1 MNVHKNA
8 RLTPQGRAL
17 LVQRV
22 RTDGWRVG
30 DAAAAA
36 GISLRQAFRWLARHR
51 AGEQA
56 REGGSELALQDRSSA
71 PVRCRRTDADTVA
84 AIERLRRE
92 RRTGPQ
98 IARELAVPRSTVGVV
113 LRRLGLGRLS
123 ALETKPKI
131 VRYEREKPGELIHI
145 DIKKLGRIDGVGHR
159 ITGDRTGQSNKR
171 GTGWEYLHVAID
183 DACRLAYSEVLVNEK
198 AESAVAFT
206 RRAVAWFKR
215 FGVSVERIMTDNGS
229 AYKSFAFRDLLA
241 EQAIRHKRT
250 RPYTPRT
257 NGKAERFIQTSLREW
272 AYAQPYTSSAE
283 RTETL
288 KPWLQSYNTSRT
300 HSGIKHMTPF
310 AKLNNVLGF
319 DIYATDGARL
329 YLTAGER
336 TAFLKA
342 AERADG
348 EDRTLCMTLAYS
360 GCRLSE
366 ALALTVDRVDL
377 AGGLLVFE
385 SLKKRRPGVYRAVPV
400 PPALLEALDLVHG
413 IRERQGSA
421 VRARAFAFGRVAA

>member
-17 LVQRV
+17 LVDRV
-22 RTDGWRVG
+22 RTDRWRVG

-51 AGEQA
+51 AG
-56 REGGSELALQDRSSA
+56 GELALQDRSSA
-71 PVRCRRTDADTVA
+71 PARCRRTDADTVA
-84 AIERLRRE
+84 AIERLRRQ

-98 IARELAVPRSTVGVV
+98 IARELGLPRSTVGVV
-113 LRRLGLGRLS
+113 LRRLGLGKLA

-131 VRYEREKPGELIHI
+131 VRYQREKPGELIHI

-171 GTGWEYLHVAID
+171 GTGWEYLHVPID
-183 DACRLAYSEVLVNEK
+183 DACRLAYSEVLANEK

-206 RRAVAWFKR
+206 RRALAWFKR
-215 FGVSVERIMTDNGS
+215 FGVSAERIMTDNGS

-241 EQAIRHKRT
+241 EHGIRHKRT

-272 AYAQPYTSSAE
+272 AYAQSYTSSAE

-288 KPWLQSYNTSRT
+288 KPWLQTYNTTRT

-319 DIYATDGARL
+319 D
-329 YLTAGER
+329 
-336 TAFLKA
+336 
-342 AERADG
+342 
-348 EDRTLCMTLAYS
+348 S
-360 GCRLSE
+360 
-366 ALALTVDRVDL
+366 
-377 AGGLLVFE
+377 
-385 SLKKRRPGVYRAVPV
+385 
-400 PPALLEALDLVHG
+400 
-413 IRERQGSA
+413 
-421 VRARAFAFGRVAA
+421 

>member
-1 MNVHKNA
+1 MNLHKNA

-36 GISLRQAFRWLARHR
+36 GLSQRQAFRWLARHR
-51 AGEQA
+51 AG
-56 REGGSELALQDRSSA
+56 GELALQDRSSA
-71 PVRCRRTDADTVA
+71 PARCPHRTDADTLT
-84 AIERLRRE
+84 AIERLRRQ

-98 IARELAVPRSTVGVV
+98 IARELGLPRSTVGAV
-113 LRRLGLGRLS
+113 LRRLGLGRLG
-123 ALETKPKI
+123 ALETKPEI
-131 VRYEREKPGELIHI
+131 VHYEREKPGELLHL
-145 DIKKLGRIDGVGHR
+145 DIKKLGRIDGIGHR

-183 DACRLAYSEVLVNEK
+183 DACRLAHSEVLANEK

-206 RRAVAWFKR
+206 RRALACFKR
-215 FGVSVERIMTDNGS
+215 FGVRVERIMTDNGS

-241 EQAIRHKRT
+241 EEGIRHKRT

-272 AYAQPYTSSAE
+272 AYAQAYTTSAE
-283 RTETL
+283 RIETL
-288 KPWLQSYNTSRT
+288 EPWLKTYNTIRT

-319 DIYATDGARL
+319 D
-329 YLTAGER
+329 
-336 TAFLKA
+336 
-342 AERADG
+342 
-348 EDRTLCMTLAYS
+348 S
-360 GCRLSE
+360 
-366 ALALTVDRVDL
+366 
-377 AGGLLVFE
+377 
-385 SLKKRRPGVYRAVPV
+385 
-400 PPALLEALDLVHG
+400 
-413 IRERQGSA
+413 
-421 VRARAFAFGRVAA
+421 

>member
-36 GISLRQAFRWLARHR
+36 GLSQRQAFRWLARHR
-51 AGEQA
+51 AG
-56 REGGSELALQDRSSA
+56 GELALQDRSSA
-71 PVRCRRTDADTVA
+71 PARCPHRTHADTLA
-84 AIERLRRE
+84 AIERLRRQW
-92 RRTGPQ
+92 RTGPQ
-98 IARELAVPRSTVGVV
+98 IARELGLPRSTVGAV

-123 ALETKPKI
+123 ALEAKPAI

-145 DIKKLGRIDGVGHR
+145 DIKKLGRINGVGHR

-183 DACRLAYSEVLVNEK
+183 DACRLAYSEVLANEK

-206 RRAVAWFKR
+206 NRALAWFKR
-215 FGVSVERIMTDNGS
+215 LGVSVERIMTDNGS

-241 EQAIRHKRT
+241 DQGIRHKRT

-272 AYAQPYTSSAE
+272 VYAQAYTTSAE
-283 RTETL
+283 RIETL
-288 KPWLQSYNTSRT
+288 KPWLQTYNTTRT

-319 DIYATDGARL
+319 D
-329 YLTAGER
+329 
-336 TAFLKA
+336 
-342 AERADG
+342 
-348 EDRTLCMTLAYS
+348 S
-360 GCRLSE
+360 
-366 ALALTVDRVDL
+366 
-377 AGGLLVFE
+377 
-385 SLKKRRPGVYRAVPV
+385 
-400 PPALLEALDLVHG
+400 
-413 IRERQGSA
+413 
-421 VRARAFAFGRVAA
+421 